1 MGFWDILGSGLKSV
15 GNQMVEGAQNMQRC
29 RSEYQSY
36 SDSRLISIARGEGI
50 FGSKF
55 SEKTAAIAVLKERY
69 GEDGAKEKIRNGY

>member
-55 SEKTAAIAVLKERY
+55 SEKTAAFAVLKERY
-69 GEDGAKEKIRNGY
+69 GEEGAKEKIRNGY